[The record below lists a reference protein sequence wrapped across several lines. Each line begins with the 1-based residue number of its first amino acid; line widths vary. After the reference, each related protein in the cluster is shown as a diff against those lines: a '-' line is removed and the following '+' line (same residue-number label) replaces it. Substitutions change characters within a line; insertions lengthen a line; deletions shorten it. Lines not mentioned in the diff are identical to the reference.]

1 MLLAVGEAR
10 RAEPTVEVLRPSLP
24 RQRQVHPSEAIHP
37 CLAKTGIVHLPL
49 TRQCRDLDHL
59 PWAPPFGLH
68 PRLKASVRYAAKDR
82 IPETKDQT
90 RLYKMNL
97 NIIPV
102 EWTDEGVRML
112 DQRLLPT
119 EETWLTLRT
128 YNDVAAGI
136 KDMVVRGA
144 PAIGV
149 SAAYGIALGAK
160 QFVGTNIDDLEDELD
175 YICDVLGATRP
186 TAVNL
191 FWAIDRM
198 KLTFRR
204 AKSEG
209 KSISEIQ
216 QILIDE
222 AKAIHD
228 EDIESQRLIA
238 KFGGEL
244 LDDNS
249 TVLTHCNAGALA
261 TGGVWGTALGVIR
274 GAIDQGKHIS
284 VIADE
289 TRPYLQGAR
298 LTAWELMQDDI
309 PVTLITDNMSGHM
322 MKKGGVQAVVVG
334 SDRIAANGDV
344 ANKIGT
350 YMVAVL
356 ARRHGIPFYVAA
368 PLSTV
373 DLNCPTGDDIPI
385 EEREPREITHV
396 RDIQLAPEGIGVSN
410 YAFDV
415 TPNELVTA
423 IITEKGVARAPYTES
438 LKKQFEE

>member
-1 MLLAVGEAR
+1 M
-10 RAEPTVEVLRPSLP
+10 
-24 RQRQVHPSEAIHP
+24 
-37 CLAKTGIVHLPL
+37 
-49 TRQCRDLDHL
+49 
-59 PWAPPFGLH
+59 
-68 PRLKASVRYAAKDR
+68 
-82 IPETKDQT
+82 
-90 RLYKMNL
+90 
-97 NIIPV
+97 IIPV
-102 EWTDEGVRML
+102 KWTDEGVNML

-119 EETWLTLRT
+119 EEKWLMLKSFTE
-128 YNDVAAGI
+128 VADGI
-136 KDMVVRGA
+136 RDMVVRGA

-160 QFVGTNIDDLEDELD
+160 NFVGTNVDDLAEELD
-175 YICDVLGATRP
+175 YIGDVMGKTRP

-198 KLTFRR
+198 RSTFQQ
-204 AKSEG
+204 AKADG
-209 KSISEIQ
+209 KSVSEIK
-216 QILIDE
+216 QILIKD
-222 AKAIHD
+222 AKDIHD

-244 LDDNS
+244 LADDS

-274 GAIDQGKHIS
+274 GAIDQGKTIS

-298 LTAWELMQDDI
+298 LTAWELLQDDI
-309 PVTLITDNMSGHM
+309 PVTLITDNMSGHI
-322 MKKGGVQAVVVG
+322 MKQGKVHAVVVG

-356 ARRHGIPFYVAA
+356 ANRHNIPFYVAA

-373 DLNCPTGDDIPI
+373 DLKSATGDDIPI
-385 EEREPREITHV
+385 EERNIREITHV
-396 RDIQLAPEGIGVSN
+396 QDIQLAPEGISVSN

-423 IITEKGVARAPYTES
+423 IITEKGVARKPYTES
-438 LKKQFEE
+438 LRKMFEE

>member
-1 MLLAVGEAR
+1 M
-10 RAEPTVEVLRPSLP
+10 
-24 RQRQVHPSEAIHP
+24 
-37 CLAKTGIVHLPL
+37 K
-49 TRQCRDLDHL
+49 LD
-59 PWAPPFGLH
+59 
-68 PRLKASVRYAAKDR
+68 
-82 IPETKDQT
+82 
-90 RLYKMNL
+90 
-97 NIIPV
+97 IIPV
-102 EWTDEGVRML
+102 KWTDEGVAML

-119 EETWLTLRT
+119 EEKWLMLKT
-128 YNDVAAGI
+128 YDEVAAGI

-160 QFVGTNIDDLEDELD
+160 GFVGTSVADLEDELEF
-175 YICDVLGATRP
+175 ISDVLGKTRP

-198 KLTFRR
+198 NRIFQK

-209 KSISEIQ
+209 KSVSEIK
-216 QILIDE
+216 QILLDD
-222 AKAIHD
+222 AKAIHE

-238 KFGGEL
+238 QFGGEL

-274 GAIDQGKHIS
+274 GAVDQGKTIS

-309 PVTLITDNMSGHM
+309 PVTLITDNMSGHI
-322 MKKGGVQAVVVG
+322 MKKGSVQAVVVG

-356 ARRHGIPFYVAA
+356 ARRHNIPFYVAA

-385 EEREPREITHV
+385 EERDIREVTHMK
-396 RDIQLAPEGIGVSN
+396 DIQLAPDDTLVSN

-415 TPNELVTA
+415 TPNDLVTA

-438 LKKQFEE
+438 LRKQFEN